1 VHAIVDFI
9 ASHPNIT
16 GGIAFHTM
24 SGALLRPYGDQPDE
38 ALIAEDLW
46 TFEKIGQRGTELTG
60 YPAISVYHD
69 FRYHPN
75 KVISGTFNDWMYEH
89 MGLYAWVVEIWN
101 PQKEAGIEDLD
112 FQSWRREH
120 PLEDDLKLLRWSDE
134 VLEGKGY
141 VDWYPFEHP
150 ELGPVG
156 LGGWDWFYALK
167 NPPPHLLQKEI
178 APFADWLVWHLLISP
193 RLELLQVEVKPL
205 GEDAYRVRLV
215 VHNTGWLPT
224 YVTKKALERNV
235 VRDVVCEIELPEGAV
250 LEAGK
255 MREELGQL
263 EGRAY
268 KPSAHFAYYPSDV
281 AEDRA
286 KMEWVVRA
294 PEGGAVAVTAR
305 HERAGTVRTVA
316 ELEPA

>member
-1 VHAIVDFI
+1 
-9 ASHPNIT
+9 
-16 GGIAFHTM
+16 
-24 SGALLRPYGDQPDE
+24 
-38 ALIAEDLW
+38 
-46 TFEKIGQRGTELTG
+46 
-60 YPAISVYHD
+60 
-69 FRYHPN
+69 
-75 KVISGTFNDWMYEH
+75 VISGTFNDWMYEH

-101 PQKEAGIEDLD
+101 PQKQAGIEDLD
-112 FQSWRREH
+112 FQAWRREH

-150 ELGPVG
+150 ELGSVE

-193 RLELLQVEVKPL
+193 RLELLQVDVKPL
-205 GEDAYRVRLV
+205 GENAYRVRLV
-215 VHNTGWLPT
+215 IHNTGWLPT
-224 YVTKKALERNV
+224 YVTKKALERKV

-250 LEAGK
+250 LEAGE

-268 KPSAHFAYYPSDV
+268 KPSAHFTYYPSDV

-286 KMEWVVRA
+286 KVEWVVRA
-294 PEGGAVAVTAR
+294 LEGGAITVTAR
-305 HERAGTVRTVA
+305 HERAGMVRIVA
-316 ELEPA
+316 ELGPA